1 MAGPMADQSVRQD
14 AGERA
19 TEAAPD
25 EDLVAAGVAYHSV
38 APLHRPAV
46 RAVAG
51 PAGSRQARS

>member
-1 MAGPMADQSVRQD
+1 MADQSVRQGV
-14 AGERA
+14 GERA

-25 EDLVAAGVAYHSV
+25 VDLVAAGVAYHSV